1 MEGAIAAR
9 LLSLI
14 ERPDESVPQATI
26 LPVGLAERGQ
36 RRAPCPPLKPC
47 RKTNRAGQ
55 AASVR

>member
-26 LPVGLAERGQ
+26 LPVGLVERGSV
-36 RRAPCPPLKPC
+36 APPARP
-47 RKTNRAGQ
+47 
-55 AASVR
+55 